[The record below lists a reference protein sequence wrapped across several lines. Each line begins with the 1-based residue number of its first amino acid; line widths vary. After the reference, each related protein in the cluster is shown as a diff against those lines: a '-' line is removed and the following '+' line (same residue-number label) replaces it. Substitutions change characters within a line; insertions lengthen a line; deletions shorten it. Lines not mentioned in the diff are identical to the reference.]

1 MSLCVNILPHFGTR
15 FARMH
20 TCSIL
25 HIMIPFRLLGTILL
39 SATPLLAQQGVKS
52 EKPLRRIAF
61 GSCFKETRKGP
72 IFNSVAASKPQ
83 LFIWLGD
90 NIYGDSHD
98 PAVLRQK
105 WQNLAE
111 HADVKPNLNNIPQ
124 IATWD
129 DHDYGKNDAGK
140 EFPIKKE
147 AQTAFLDWLNVPT
160 DSPRRSREGIYS
172 VQDYGPEDRLTRIIL
187 LDTRYHRDALP
198 EHPEN
203 GETSDG
209 TILGEEQWAWL
220 EQQLR
225 SSKAQ
230 VNIIGTSIQFL
241 ASEHR
246 FEKWSNYPKERA
258 RLLKLLSD
266 PTVPPVIL
274 LSGDRHSAEISVD
287 KTSTGYPLYDV
298 TSSSLNLPFGG
309 KKPEPNAL
317 RLGEKYKGANFGTIS
332 IDWYADSPI
341 ITLALRDSYGAPQ
354 RAVTYNLTR

>member
-1 MSLCVNILPHFGTR
+1 MNFLRPIG
-15 FARMH
+15 
-20 TCSIL
+20 
-25 HIMIPFRLLGTILL
+25 LLFL
-39 SATPLLAQQGVKS
+39 STLPLLAQQK
-52 EKPLRRIAF
+52 EPNDKPLRRIAF

-72 IFNSVAASKPQ
+72 IFEAIAASKPQ

-90 NIYGDSHD
+90 NIYGDSND
-98 PAVLRQK
+98 PAVLKQK
-105 WQNLAE
+105 WNSLSQHN
-111 HADVKPNLNNIPQ
+111 DVKPNLNNIPQ

-147 AQTAFLDWLNVPT
+147 AQAAFLDWLKIPT
-160 DSPRRSREGIYS
+160 NSPRRTRAGVYS
-172 VQDYGPEDRLTRIIL
+172 AQDYGPVDRQTRIIL

-198 EHPEN
+198 DKPED

-220 EQQLR
+220 EKQLR
-225 SSKAQ
+225 TSTAK

-241 ASEHR
+241 ATEHR

-258 RLLKLLSD
+258 RLLKLLSE
-266 PTVPPVIL
+266 PGVPPVIL

-287 KTSTGYPLYDV
+287 STTTNYPLYDI

-309 KKPEPNAL
+309 KRKEPNAL
-317 RLGEKYKGANFGTIS
+317 RIGEKYKGSNFGTIS
-332 IDWYADSPI
+332 IDWYAEDPI
-341 ITLALRDSYGAPQ
+341 ITLAIRDSYGAPQ
-354 RAVTYNLTR
+354 RAVTYNLKR